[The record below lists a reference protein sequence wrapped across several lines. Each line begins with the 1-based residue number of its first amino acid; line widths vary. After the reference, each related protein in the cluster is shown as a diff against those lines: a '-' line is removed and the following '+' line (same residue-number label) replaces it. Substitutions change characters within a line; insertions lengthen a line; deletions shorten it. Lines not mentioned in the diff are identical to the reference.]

1 MTDDKT
7 KSSLAEGDFIADI
20 MSISGELKLN
30 GNLNINS
37 SFTGSIIVHGNL
49 TIGSEARITGEVFA
63 DNLNLQG
70 HLIGSSVVNDT
81 AVLDSGSYL
90 SGSIRAARAILHP
103 KSRISGEK
111 TIGQILSEKGK
122 EREKEKETNTFSIL
136 ENIVGDTDDSEKM
149 QSIFLM

>member
-1 MTDDKT
+1 MKEEKNKPSDTEENSIK
-7 KSSLAEGDFIADI
+7 DI
-20 MSISGELKLN
+20 LSISGELKLN

-122 EREKEKETNTFSIL
+122 EREKETNTFSTL